1 MYTTEENIIYKD
13 PLGNKEL
20 ENEFAKR
27 LDKLLETPHL
37 SRKELNKGI
46 EKIQNDLKKKYN
58 RE

>member
-1 MYTTEENIIYKD
+1 MITEEEKIIYKD

-20 ENEFAKR
+20 EKEFAKK

-46 EKIQNDLKKKYN
+46 EKIQNELKKQYN